1 MHKPY
6 ELPITSSILP
16 VIGPSLEVEY
26 YKFVHSLRLCRNR
39 LMCAKIKGEY
49 EFFWCFYYHNTY
61 SKMLF

>member
-6 ELPITSSILP
+6 ELPITSSILS

-49 EFFWCFYYHNTY
+49 EFLVF
-61 SKMLF
+61 